1 MHDCDARDGALQ
13 DLSTAFAKGQL
24 EAANEAKIRL
34 RYVIRILQAIEDK
47 F

>member
-1 MHDCDARDGALQ
+1 MHDCDVRDGALQ
-13 DLSTAFAKGQL
+13 DLSTAFAEGQL

-47 F
+47 L